1 MFPMG
6 TSICPGGGLSWT
18 LLFACVHQAR
28 YYVIVDPYT
37 YSLMYGL
44 PGARRVQPLVHRLLW
59 RIYAET
65 RQICARGASYCVAKC
80 RLFDRGNCSGA
91 TGYSKLVDDRGNN
104 MAVAQ
109 LGVPFIRGAV
119 CCAFS
124 KDHFIPPGACR
135 PLKGKHDQI

>member
-65 RQICARGASYCVAKC
+65 RQICARGASTVWQNV
-80 RLFDRGNCSGA
+80 DCSMGEIVRA
-91 TGYSKLVDDRGNN
+91 RQGTRNWL
-104 MAVAQ
+104 
-109 LGVPFIRGAV
+109 
-119 CCAFS
+119 
-124 KDHFIPPGACR
+124 
-135 PLKGKHDQI
+135 